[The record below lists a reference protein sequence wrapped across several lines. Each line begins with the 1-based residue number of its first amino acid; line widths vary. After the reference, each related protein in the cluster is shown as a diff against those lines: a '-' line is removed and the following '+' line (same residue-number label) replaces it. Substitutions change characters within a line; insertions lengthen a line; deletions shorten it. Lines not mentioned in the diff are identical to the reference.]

1 MKIRNLYIKLFGK
14 VIEGTKEQIDFNIQD
29 LKIREITKRAS
40 DALKEMGI
48 EDKDEITEE
57 HKAKL
62 DFDAIQKFTE
72 EEEANFKAKGTELAR
87 KTTYRL
93 KSIKDIN
100 VLYKF
105 ILANWN
111 NITTLNQAIFLNKE
125 KFDNLL
131 QASKITQCET
141 LEIWLDSDK
150 KFCTIFSITKEQLD
164 KSLADNVIDTA
175 RYEELLK
182 IFE

>member
-14 VIEGTKEQIDFNIQD
+14 TVEGTKEQIDFNSQD
-29 LKIREITKRAS
+29 LKVREITKRAS
-40 DALKEMGI
+40 DQLKEMGVESN
-48 EDKDEITEE
+48 EDITEE
-57 HKAKL
+57 HKARL
-62 DFDAIQKFTE
+62 DWDAIQKFTE
-72 EEEANFKAKGTELAR
+72 EEEAEFIAKGTELAR
-87 KTTYRL
+87 KVTYKL
-93 KSIKDIN
+93 KSIKNID

-111 NITTLNQAIFLNKE
+111 NITILNQAIFLSKE

-131 QASKITQCET
+131 EASKISPSET
-141 LEIWLDSDK
+141 LEIWLDSDN
-150 KFCTIFSITKEQLD
+150 KFCTIYSITREQLD
-164 KSLADNVIDTA
+164 KSLADSVIDTT